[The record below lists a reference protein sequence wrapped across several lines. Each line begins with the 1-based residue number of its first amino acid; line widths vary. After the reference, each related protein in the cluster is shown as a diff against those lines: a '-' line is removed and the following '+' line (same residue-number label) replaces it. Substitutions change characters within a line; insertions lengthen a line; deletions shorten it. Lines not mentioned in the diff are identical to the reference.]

1 MKITAGD
8 IAVITGGSLTGDP
21 GYVVNNLIT
30 DSRHLIHGE
39 DAAFVAIKGVNHDGH
54 RFIYNLFQKGV
65 KVFVAEKIP
74 PEMIDCQEVAFIL
87 AGNSVNALQ
96 LLASYK
102 RNHFRK
108 PVIAIT
114 GSSGKTIVKEWLA
127 DILGMSAAV
136 LRSPKS
142 YNSQIGVPLSVWKLD
157 QRYDMAVFE
166 AGISKPGE
174 MARLRQVIR
183 PDIGIITNVGDAHS
197 ENFPDNE
204 TKAREKLDLFIE
216 SSTII
221 YCKDHELIHKLISNN
236 PVLRSKTLITWS
248 LGDKDATVFV
258 SKKIT
263 TINHTFIEINHRGS
277 FLEFTI
283 PFSDRASVENAIT
296 VISACLTLDISPGI
310 IKKGVASL
318 HSIAM
323 RMEIKN
329 GINNCQLI
337 EDFYNSDPGSL
348 IMAVEYLKSQNSR
361 KRTLIL
367 SDFIQSGRDQ
377 KELCE
382 EVANLIRRAGIEKF
396 IGIGPAFFTNRNL
409 FGITSEFYYS
419 TEEFINNYNMG
430 NFSDETIL
438 LKGARIFE
446 FEKIARL
453 LEQQTHTTVLDVNLD
468 AIVNNLNEIR
478 RHLNSGTRI
487 MAMVKAFAYGS
498 GLSEIASVFEYNLV
512 DYLAVAYPDEGVE
525 LRKSGCSLPVMVMN
539 PEPGSGEIMVKHN
552 LEPEIFSL
560 QTLEDFE
567 RIAAKHGLIEYPVH
581 IKIDT
586 GMHRLGFMPEEVP
599 SLAEMI
605 RRSNRLKIASV
616 FSHLAA
622 SDDPSLDEFT
632 HRQVQIFL
640 ESVKKIE
647 SAASYPFLKH
657 ILNTTGIARFPQY
670 QFDMVRPGIGLY
682 GIGSYEGFS
691 LRPAGCFRTII
702 SQVKKIPAGEPVGYN
717 CTDVS
722 EKEREIAILPVGYA
736 DGLSRRLGN
745 GKGKVYIK
753 GKKVPYA
760 GSICMDMCMA
770 DVTGLNAKPGDEAE
784 IFGEHIRIEEIAEI
798 TGTIPYEILTSISER
813 VKRIFHRE

>member
-1 MKITAGD
+1 MKITSGD
-8 IAVITGGSLTGDP
+8 IAVITGGRLSGDP

-30 DSRHLIHGE
+30 DSRHLIHAD
-39 DAAFVAIKGVNHDGH
+39 DAAFVAIKGINHDGH
-54 RFIYNLFQKGV
+54 RFIRNLFQKGV
-65 KVFVAEKIP
+65 KVFIVETVP
-74 PEMIDCQEVAFIL
+74 PEMINSQGVAFIIT
-87 AGNSVNALQ
+87 GNSITALQ
-96 LLASYK
+96 ALASYK
-102 RNHFRK
+102 RDLFSK

-114 GSSGKTIVKEWLA
+114 GSSGKTIVKEWLS

-157 QRYDMAVFE
+157 QKYDMAVFE

-174 MARLRQVIR
+174 MVRLRQVIR
-183 PDIGIITNVGDAHS
+183 PVIGIITNVGDAHS
-197 ENFPDNE
+197 ENFPDIE
-204 TKAREKLDLFIE
+204 TKAREKLELFSE

-221 YCKDHELIHKLISNN
+221 YCRDHELIHKLISTD
-236 PVLRSKTLITWS
+236 PVLKSKILVTWS
-248 LGDKDATVFV
+248 LRNSNATVFV
-258 SKKIT
+258 KKT
-263 TINHTFIEINHRGS
+263 VTVENQTFIEINYKGS

-296 VISACLTLDISPGI
+296 AITACLTLNLAHGI
-310 IKKGVASL
+310 LKKGVASL

-337 EDFYNSDPGSL
+337 EDYYNSDPGSL

-382 EVANLIRRAGIEKF
+382 EVANLIRKAGIEKF
-396 IGIGPAFFTNRNL
+396 IGIGPSFFANRHL
-409 FGITSEFYYS
+409 FDRKSEFYYS
-419 TEEFINNYNMG
+419 TEEFINNFSSG
-430 NFSDETIL
+430 NFTDETIL

-446 FEKIARL
+446 FERIAHL

-468 AIVNNLNEIR
+468 AIVNNLNELR
-478 RHLNSGTRI
+478 RHLNPGTRI

-498 GLSEIASVFEYNLV
+498 GLSEISSVFEYNLV
-512 DYLAVAYPDEGVE
+512 NYLAVAYPDEGVE

-552 LEPEIFSL
+552 LEPEIFSF
-560 QTLEDFE
+560 QTYEDFE
-567 RIAAKHGLIEYPVH
+567 KIAAKHGLIEYPVH

-586 GMHRLGFMPEEVP
+586 GMHRLGFMPEEIPLLTEVIKK
-599 SLAEMI
+599 SE
-605 RRSNRLKIASV
+605 RLKIASV

-622 SDDPSLDEFT
+622 SDDPSYDEFT
-632 HRQVQIFL
+632 RRQVQIFL
-640 ESVKKIE
+640 ESVEKIK
-647 SAASYPFLKH
+647 SATSYPFLRH
-657 ILNTTGIARFPQY
+657 ILNTAGIARFPQY

-682 GIGSYEGFS
+682 GIGNYEGFN
-691 LRPAGCFRTII
+691 LRPAGKFRTII

-717 CTDVS
+717 STDLS
-722 EKEREIAILPVGYA
+722 ENGREIAILPVGYA
-736 DGLSRRLGN
+736 DGLNRRLGN

-760 GSICMDMCMA
+760 GNICMDMCMA

-784 IFGEHIRIEEIAEI
+784 IFGEHIRIEEVAEAA
-798 TGTIPYEILTSISER
+798 GTIPYEILTAISER